1 MSQSAPLFYKAGSES
16 ETLHRRITPTA
27 DQYVEQ
33 KNRWNDLAE
42 FLKERLSAATGLSLR
57 TWLQGSYKFRTQVRP
72 CALGV
77 EFDIDLGVYYEWAG
91 APGDGVHE
99 PHELKALVQVALEE
113 YLADDEN
120 DAIEV
125 VHPKERCCRIRFE
138 GDFHIDVPC
147 YHLDSD
153 ADARA
158 LATETKGWEE
168 SDPKAI
174 YEWFKKCQDD
184 VPRKRLRRVVRYLK
198 TWAGLQIKDEKER
211 PSSILWT
218 VLAADAFD
226 ELEENVTDDDDTLE
240 QVSTLIADRLDGEA
254 VVENPANTVEDLN
267 RLDAKA
273 TIALIAKLRS
283 LADIGKRAR
292 QVGDIAAAAEIWSE
306 AFDHFF
312 PMPEDTEEGTQALA
326 ESALQKSA
334 SALAVFSFVPDVA
347 VTAVS
352 KTNKHVAPI
361 VGFNSIQAIPKECDI
376 TFTVVNPHSLPA
388 GATLKW
394 TVRNHGPE
402 AAAEND
408 LGHVAG
414 HGLEV
419 TRGSKYNGDHSMD
432 LSVFVGGKPIG
443 RRRIFVK
450 IRGQAI
456 APRRKKSGRQF
467 IR

>member
-1 MSQSAPLFYKAGSES
+1 MSQSTKLFYQGASES

-27 DQYVEQ
+27 DQFVDQ
-33 KNRWNDLAE
+33 KDRWNDLAE
-42 FLKERLSAATGLSLR
+42 FLIERLATETGLGLR
-57 TWLQGSYKFRTQVRP
+57 TWLQGSYKFRTQIRP
-72 CALGV
+72 WAAGA
-77 EFDIDLGVYYEWAG
+77 EFDIDLGLYYEWPG

-99 PHELKALVQVALEE
+99 PEELKALVQAALQE

-125 VHPKERCCRIRFE
+125 TDAKERCCRIRFE
-138 GDFHIDVPC
+138 GDFHIDLPC
-147 YHLDSD
+147 YHLDPD
-153 ADARA
+153 ADARS
-158 LATETKGWEE
+158 LATETNGWEE

-174 YEWFKKCQDD
+174 YEWFKNCQDD
-184 VPRKRLRRVVRYLK
+184 VLRKRLRRIVRYLK
-198 TWAGLQIKDEKER
+198 MWVRLRSEDEEER
-211 PSSILWT
+211 PSSILLT
-218 VLAADAFD
+218 VLAADAFEDLD
-226 ELEENVTDDDDTLE
+226 ESVIDDDDTLE
-240 QVSTLIADRLDGEA
+240 QLATLIADRLDEEA
-254 VVENPANTVEDLN
+254 AVENPANITEDLN
-267 RLDAKA
+267 RLDANA
-273 TIALIAKLRS
+273 TIALIKNLRA

-292 QVGDIAAAAEIWSE
+292 QSGDIAAAAEIWAE

-326 ESALQKSA
+326 ESALQNSKT
-334 SALAVFSFVPDVA
+334 ALAVFSFMPDVT

-361 VGFNSIQAIPKECDI
+361 KGFNAIQSIPKECDI
-376 TFTVVNPHSLPA
+376 TFRVANPQLLPA

-414 HGLEV
+414 HALEV
-419 TRGSKYNGDHSMD
+419 TRGSTYNGDHSMD
-432 LSVFVGGKPIG
+432 LSVFVGGKPVG

-456 APRRKKSGRQF
+456 APRHKKRVRQF
-467 IR
+467 PR